1 VPVATTSTSRA
12 TWPSPSP
19 SSSRRQ
25 LDLAV
30 PDVRIAP
37 VAEKVGH
44 FRSAAAFA
52 HFLAA
57 YRAGMDGLPPVSEL
71 VDVPT
76 SFGTVRA
83 YRFDGPTGSGGQERS
98 DPGEKSRR
106 PVLMLQ
112 GRNAS
117 TPVWRANLPGVL
129 NGRTAYCVDL
139 LGEAGLSVQDR
150 PITGPDDQAQWLD
163 ETLAGLGLDAV
174 HLMGVSIGGWTA
186 TNCAVRRPGR
196 VASLTLLD
204 PAMTFARIPLKTALV
219 SVGLFAPGVPE
230 ALRRRVLRWIAG
242 GADADDSVPEA
253 ALIAAGSSEFV
264 LRSAM
269 PKIFTDDQLRSLDI
283 PVLAFIAGRSV
294 IHGAKRAAARARN
307 LLPNGRIEFWTD
319 ASHAING
326 EYPDEIAEESQRF
339 WDDVA

>member
-1 VPVATTSTSRA
+1 M
-12 TWPSPSP
+12 
-19 SSSRRQ
+19 
-25 LDLAV
+25 DLAV

-37 VAEKVGH
+37 AEKVGH
-44 FRSAAAFA
+44 FRSTAAFE
-52 HFLAA
+52 HFLAT
-57 YRAGMDGLPPVSEL
+57 YRTGMDGLPPVGEL
-71 VDVPT
+71 VDVST
-76 SFGTVRA
+76 SFGTVRV
-83 YRFDGPTGSGGQERS
+83 YRFDGPADLT
-98 DPGEKSRR
+98 

-129 NGRTAYCVDL
+129 KGRTAYCVDL

-163 ETLAGLGLDAV
+163 ETLAGLGLDSV

-204 PAMTFARIPLKTALV
+204 PAMTFARIPVKTAV
-219 SVGLFAPGVPE
+219 MSIGLFAPGVPE
-230 ALRRRVLRWIAG
+230 ALRRYVLRWIAG

-253 ALIAAGSSEFV
+253 ALIAAGSSDFV

-269 PKIFTDDQLRSLDI
+269 PTMFTDDQLRSLDI
-283 PVLAFIAGRSV
+283 PVLAIIAGRSV
-294 IHGAKRAAARARN
+294 IHDTKRAASRARN
-307 LLPNGRIEFWTD
+307 LLPNGRIEFWAG

-326 EYPDEIAEESQRF
+326 ECPDEIAEESQRF
-339 WDDVA
+339 WDDIG

>member
-1 VPVATTSTSRA
+1 M
-12 TWPSPSP
+12 
-19 SSSRRQ
+19 
-25 LDLAV
+25 DLAV

-37 VAEKVGH
+37 VEKIGH
-44 FRSAAAFA
+44 FRSAAAFE

-57 YRAGMDGLPPVSEL
+57 YRAGMDGLPPFSESI
-71 VDVPT
+71 DVPT

-83 YRFDGPTGSGGQERS
+83 YRFGGPDDLT
-98 DPGEKSRR
+98 

-117 TPVWRANLPGVL
+117 TPVWRANLQGVMS
-129 NGRTAYCVDL
+129 GRTAYCVDL

-196 VASLTLLD
+196 VTSLTLLD
-204 PAMTFARIPLKTALV
+204 PAMTFARIPAKTALM
-219 SVGLFAPGVPE
+219 SIGLFAPGVPE
-230 ALRRRVLRWIAG
+230 AVRRYVLRWIAG

-253 ALIAAGSSEFV
+253 ALIAAGSSDFV

-269 PKIFTDDQLRSLDI
+269 PTLFTDDQLRALDI

-294 IHGAKRAAARARN
+294 IHDAKRAAARARN
-307 LLPNGRIEFWTD
+307 LLSNGRIEFWAD

-326 EYPDEIAEESQRF
+326 EYPDEIAAASQRF
-339 WDDVA
+339 WADIA